1 MSNYSLLLSK
11 MAELKTLTAEYK
23 TLTTTYRPVL
33 SNPTLYDTADKFVA
47 GMDKYTHTPDIN
59 AISSTATPLVTKPGE
74 DYGQSWKY
82 VGKVVPVPGA
92 INNNGANS
100 QKCWNMAAN
109 DPHLFKKVAYTGK
122 DGVNQGQSE
131 WDNRCYGLM
140 YDAPAD
146 AEYTTS
152 SPGYSY
158 MVGNKNA
165 DGTAAGS
172 NIYTKLG
179 IGSTSDTTNIGNAS
193 KIYDLQLRVNSLV
206 QDIAS
211 LSDSG
216 INTELNTLISSAA
229 DASTLIDKINTYMN
243 TSASDI
249 SGNYNTIDKRKEI
262 NNIYSEINEQ
272 TTLRA
277 RKYKFIFYI
286 VIGICI
292 IFGYASYTSKL
303 SILDQIDTI
312 KQYMGWGWWTNWWVI
327 AIVVVLFIISSF
339 GWDMKGTLLM
349 IIRYLTDTEF
359 WTGQLWWVGI
369 TFILLLIIF
378 FYATFKTF
386 FTEIGAGLKGI
397 QSNF

>member
-23 TLTTTYRPVL
+23 TLTTTYVPAL
-33 SNPTLYDTADKFVA
+33 STRTAYSNDMDRYTL
-47 GMDKYTHTPDIN
+47 TPDIN
-59 AISSTATPLVTKPGE
+59 SISSTVTPLVTKPGE
-74 DYGQSWKY
+74 DYGGYWKY
-82 VGKVVPVPGA
+82 VGKVVPGSPDD
-92 INNNGANS
+92 INANS

-122 DGVNQGQSE
+122 NGINLGQSE
-131 WDNRCYGLM
+131 WDNRCYGLI
-140 YDAPAD
+140 YDAPND
-146 AEYTTS
+146 AEYTTKS
-152 SPGYSY
+152 TGYSY
-158 MVGNKNA
+158 MIGNKNA
-165 DGTAAGS
+165 AGTEAG
-172 NIYTKLG
+172 NNVYTRLG
-179 IGSTSDTTNIGNAS
+179 MNSTSDTTNIGNAS
-193 KIYDLQLRVNSLV
+193 KIYDIQLRVNSLV

-211 LSDSG
+211 LSDTG
-216 INTELNTLISSAA
+216 INTELNSLIGSAA

-249 SGNYNTIDKRKEI
+249 SGNYYTIDKRKEM

-292 IFGYASYTSKL
+292 IFGYLSYTSKL

-312 KQYMGWGWWTNWWVI
+312 KQYVGWGWWTNWWVI

-349 IIRYLTDTEF
+349 IIRYLTDTQF
-359 WTGQLWWVGI
+359 WTGQLWWIGI
-369 TFILLLIIF
+369 TFILLIIIF

-386 FTEIGAGLKGI
+386 FMEIGTGLNGI
-397 QSNF
+397 QSSLDRGNAE

>member
-23 TLTTTYRPVL
+23 TLTTTYVPAL
-33 SNPTLYDTADKFVA
+33 SASPA
-47 GMDKYTHTPDIN
+47 DKYTLTPNIN
-59 AISSTATPLVTKPGE
+59 AISSTATPLVTKPGD

-82 VGKVVPVPGA
+82 VGKVVPGTTDN
-92 INNNGANS
+92 IDANS

-109 DPHLFKKVAYTGK
+109 NPYLFKKVAYTGK
-122 DGVNQGQSE
+122 NGINQGQSD

-140 YDAPAD
+140 YDAPVD
-146 AEYTTS
+146 AEYTTTS
-152 SPGYSY
+152 TGYSH

-165 DGTAAGS
+165 AGTENGS
-172 NIYTKLG
+172 NVYTKLG
-179 IGSTSDTTNIGNAS
+179 IGGTSDTTNIGNAS
-193 KIYDLQLRVNSLV
+193 KIYDIQLRVNSLV

-211 LSDSG
+211 LSDTG
-216 INTELNTLISSAA
+216 INTELNSLIGSAA

-262 NNIYSEINEQ
+262 NNVLSEINEQ

-303 SILDQIDTI
+303 SILEQIDTI
-312 KQYMGWGWWTNWWVI
+312 KQYVRWGWWTNWWVI
-327 AIVVVLFIISSF
+327 TIVVVVFIISSL
-339 GWDMKGTLLM
+339 GWDMKGNLLM
-349 IIRYLTDTEF
+349 IIRYLTDPEF
-359 WTGQLWWVGI
+359 WTGQLWWVGV
-369 TFILLLIIF
+369 TFIMLIIIF
-378 FYATFKTF
+378 LYATFKSF
-386 FTEIGAGLKGI
+386 FTEFDAGLKSI
-397 QSNF
+397 QSNLEGDNAE

>member
-33 SNPTLYDTADKFVA
+33 STTAA
-47 GMDKYTHTPDIN
+47 DKYTLTSNIN

-82 VGKVVPVPGA
+82 VGIVPGPTA
-92 INNNGANS
+92 DINTNS

-109 DPHLFKKVAYTGK
+109 DPHLFKKVAYTGIA
-122 DGVNQGQSE
+122 GVNQGQSE

-152 SPGYSY
+152 SPGYSH
-158 MVGNKNA
+158 MVGNKDA
-165 DGTAAGS
+165 AGTASG
-172 NIYTKLG
+172 NNVYTKLG
-179 IGSTSDTTNIGNAS
+179 IGSASDIANIGNAS

-303 SILDQIDTI
+303 PRLDQIDTI

-386 FTEIGAGLKGI
+386 FMDIGAGLKGI